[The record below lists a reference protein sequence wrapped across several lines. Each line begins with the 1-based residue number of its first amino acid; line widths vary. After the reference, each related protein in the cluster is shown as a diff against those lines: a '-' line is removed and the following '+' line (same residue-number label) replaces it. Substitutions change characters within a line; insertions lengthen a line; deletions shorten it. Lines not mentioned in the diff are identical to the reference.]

1 MIPSFFVFG
10 AIGATYR
17 KEVITIRTPVSRVG
31 NKTALLPILCARF
44 PLKFDTFVDLFG
56 GSGSVLLG
64 KPMIAKK
71 EVYNDFDRNLVNLFR
86 CMKQRPMAVIRELD
100 FCHLN
105 SRDDFNVMV
114 KFLQHEQFDDAYMEE
129 ELQLTEIMLPEPS
142 ATELILLRKRIQMDY
157 DVRLAAI
164 FLKSLRL
171 SYASTGK
178 SFAARPFDIRK
189 LFWLIQQM
197 EDRLAP
203 VVIENQDFEICARNH
218 DSPSTFI
225 YADPPYF
232 SSEYM
237 YGTEFN
243 WADHLRLRDL
253 AKSLKGKIMISYN
266 DCPQIREIYSS
277 PEFHFYAFER
287 THSMA
292 QKAKPGEKFPELL
305 ITNYDMD
312 EREKAKPKQ
321 LTMFDMAGNLMDEYD
336 TFDYERILQNR
347 FIPIAVDKTAA
358 IEGSKQAPENTDQKG
373 RPP

>member
-1 MIPSFFVFG
+1 MIP
-10 AIGATYR
+10 
-17 KEVITIRTPVSRVG
+17 IRTPVSRVG

-64 KPMIAKK
+64 KPIIAKK

-86 CMKQRPMAVIRELD
+86 CMKERPMAVIRELG

-105 SRDDFNVMV
+105 SRDDFHVMV

-142 ATELILLRKRIQMDY
+142 AKELKLLRKRIQMDY
-157 DVRLAAI
+157 DVRRASI
-164 FLKSLRL
+164 FLKTQRL

-178 SFAARPFDIRK
+178 SFAARSFDIRK

-203 VVIENQDFEICARNH
+203 VIIENQDFEICARNH

-232 SSEYM
+232 NSEYM
-237 YGTEFN
+237 YDAEFG
-243 WADHLRLRDL
+243 WADHLRLRDF
-253 AKSLKGKIMISYN
+253 ASSMKGKIMISYN
-266 DCPQIREIYSS
+266 DCPEIRELYGGPDFFI
-277 PEFHFYAFER
+277 YAFER

-305 ITNYDMD
+305 ITNYDMN
-312 EREKAKPKQ
+312 ERELAKPKQ
-321 LTMFDMAGNLMDEYD
+321 MTMFDMAGNLMEEYD
-336 TFDYERILQNR
+336 TFDYERILQNK
-347 FIPIAVDKTAA
+347 FIPIAVEKSTE
-358 IEGSKQAPENTDQKG
+358 EGQSTDADRKG
-373 RPP
+373 RSP